1 MPEPQPATLP
11 ESFPAQPRLT
21 PLEPAQRTEEQRE
34 LLVGPWGDDVP
45 NLFSTVARH
54 PALYRSWM
62 PFCMQL
68 LTQSV
73 FSPRERELLI
83 IRTASLCGSDYEL
96 EHHRRR
102 RAEVGLSDRDL
113 AGLTGAGSHNWSAR
127 DGLLVAAADELHAN
141 HEISEATWRGLSA
154 LLTTEQLVELPMLV
168 GHYILLAGT
177 LRSLGVPLE
186 SEQTARKFSSI
197 GVPVDSEHTQP
208 NTAQ

>member
-1 MPEPQPATLP
+1 LPETQPATP
-11 ESFPAQPRLT
+11 PAGSPAQPRLT
-21 PLEPAQRTEEQRE
+21 PLDPAQRTEEQRE
-34 LLVGPWGDDVP
+34 LLVGIWGEDVP

-54 PALYRSWM
+54 PALYRVWM

-83 IRTASLCGSDYEL
+83 IRTASLCGSAYEL
-96 EHHRRR
+96 EPHLRLG
-102 RAEVGLSDRDL
+102 AQAGLSDRDL
-113 AGLTGAGSHNWSAR
+113 AALTGAGTRDWSAR
-127 DGLLVAAADELHAN
+127 EGLLVAAADELHAN

-186 SEQTARKFSSI
+186 SEQIATKFDSI
-197 GVPVDSEHTQP
+197 GVAADSAHTQP

>member
-1 MPEPQPATLP
+1 LPAPQPANPRAGSPT
-11 ESFPAQPRLT
+11 QPRLS
-21 PLEPAQRTEEQRE
+21 PLEPAQRTAEQRE

-83 IRTASLCGSDYEL
+83 IRTASLCGSTYEL
-96 EHHRRR
+96 EPHLRLG
-102 RAEVGLSDRDL
+102 AKAGLSDRDL
-113 AGLTGAGSHNWSAR
+113 AALTGAGTRDWSGREA
-127 DGLLVAAADELHAN
+127 LLIAAADELHAN

-186 SEQTARKFSSI
+186 SEQIARKFDSI
-197 GVPVDSEHTQP
+197 GVRADSGHTQP

>member
-1 MPEPQPATLP
+1 LPEPQPAKP
-11 ESFPAQPRLT
+11 PGAFPAEPRLT

-34 LLVGPWGDDVP
+34 LLVGIWGDDVP

-54 PALYRSWM
+54 PALYRSWF
-62 PFCMQL
+62 PFCIQL

-83 IRTASLCGSDYEL
+83 IRTASLCGSAYEL
-96 EHHRRR
+96 EHHRSLG
-102 RAEVGLSDRDL
+102 AEVGLSDRDL
-113 AGLTGAGSHNWSAR
+113 AALTGEGSQDWTPR
-127 DGLLVAAADELHAN
+127 EQLLVTAAGELHAQYM
-141 HEISEATWRGLSA
+141 IGDATWRGLSA

-168 GHYILLAGT
+168 GHYIMLAGT

-186 SEQTARKFSSI
+186 SEQIARKLDSI
-197 GVPVDSEHTQP
+197 GVPLNSEHTQP

>member
-1 MPEPQPATLP
+1 LPEPQPATPL
-11 ESFPAQPRLT
+11 EGFSAQPRLS
-21 PLEPAQRTEEQRE
+21 PLEPAQRTAEQRE

-83 IRTASLCGSDYEL
+83 IRTAALCGSAYEL
-96 EHHRRR
+96 EPHLRLG
-102 RAEVGLSDRDL
+102 AQAGLSDRDL
-113 AGLTGAGSHNWSAR
+113 AALTGADTCDWSAR
-127 DGLLVAAADELHAN
+127 EGLLVAAADELHAN

-154 LLTTEQLVELPMLV
+154 LLTTEQLIELPMLV

-186 SEQTARKFSSI
+186 SEQIARKFDSI
-197 GVPVDSEHTQP
+197 GVPADSGHTPP